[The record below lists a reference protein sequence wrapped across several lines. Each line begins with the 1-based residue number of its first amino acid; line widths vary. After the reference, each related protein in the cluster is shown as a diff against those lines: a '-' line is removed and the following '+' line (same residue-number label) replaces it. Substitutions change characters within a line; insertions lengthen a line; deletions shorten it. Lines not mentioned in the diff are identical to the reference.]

1 MLLKLDIIG
10 SVLIPL
16 QTNSDFGAAE
26 NLFLFTTPVCLF
38 PPLRSKMLKIKGER
52 VSFLLTFL
60 LMNL

>member
-26 NLFLFTTPVCLF
+26 NLFLLRHLF
-38 PPLRSKMLKIKGER
+38 VFFPTSVKDAKD
-52 VSFLLTFL
+52 
-60 LMNL
+60 